1 MARPLDATETNAN
14 YIRPFA
20 LTFYL
25 NVQRRKTMP
34 AFVIPILIG
43 IPVLVG
49 SGYVLIHVL
58 HH

>member
-1 MARPLDATETNAN
+1 MARQLGATETNAN
-14 YIRPFA
+14 YILSFA
-20 LTFYL
+20 FSFHVK
-25 NVQRRKTMP
+25 VQRRKTMP

-49 SGYVLIHVL
+49 GGYVLIHVL